1 MGAIVAVI
9 MRTFLTLLAVA
20 LAAHTAHA
28 QAPGLTMS
36 FEQPVQSPMS
46 AEDRQVL
53 ADGEIGQGQWG
64 AGVLGSVVV
73 GFGAGQAIQGRWHD
87 TGWIYTLGESLS
99 LGAVILAL
107 PAAFSGDCF
116 DCGHRDTSTSDRA
129 GYIMLG
135 GLIAFAGFHIWEIGD
150 ALVGPSMHN
159 QRFAEA
165 RARHPETYTVLP
177 YVVPSASGNGG
188 VAGLSL
194 RF

>member
-1 MGAIVAVI
+1 
-9 MRTFLTLLAVA
+9 MRTFLILFAVA

-36 FEQPVQSPMS
+36 FEQPVQNPMS
-46 AEDRQVL
+46 A
-53 ADGEIGQGQWG
+53 ADQRILIEGEIGDGQWG

-87 TGWIYTLGESLS
+87 TGWIFTLGESVS
-99 LGAVILAL
+99 LGAVMFAL
-107 PAAFSGDCF
+107 PVALSESCY
-116 DCGHRDTSTSDRA
+116 DCGRPHDTTNSDRA
-129 GYIMLG
+129 AYVMIG
-135 GLIAFAGFHIWEIGD
+135 GLIAFAGFHIWEVGD
-150 ALVGPSMHN
+150 ALIGPSLHN
-159 QRFAEA
+159 QRFEDA
-165 RARHPETYTVLP
+165 RRRHPETYSVLP